1 MFCKNCGKN
10 LEDGALF
17 CSECGTKQ
25 DVISQTPKNEPYI
38 NSEQEYVNNFAEL
51 SPEFSNENMGTNT
64 QNVYSS
70 PVTEDTKKVSFV
82 DGIVAKIKGLN
93 INKETFKKISSHK
106 FFKPACAVIALI
118 LVIAIVVVP
127 IANSVSSSSVKL
139 DFHLYVKDS
148 GALYVKYADEKEA
161 RFVSGS
167 YASYSSSPVY
177 IEKNGYLFYT
187 EENGSHITLSYR
199 DLDKKKSD
207 SEKIDNDVTYFEVSS
222 NGKTVFYMTSD
233 GSLYVSNLKD
243 HEKIA
248 KNVSFFS
255 VNKDG
260 DRCVYF
266 VRNENAENLHKAYSV
281 YSVTKSNKP
290 KCIAENVS
298 NVLSYSREKN
308 VIFFYSQDEI
318 YAIKDCS
325 KKAKKVAKIDVWS
338 SDCGIGIFGVNSATE
353 FYYTVQ
359 TQNNMLDYVEDT
371 YNASADMNAS
381 YGEDGYYRNNIR
393 EDFEDETVSVT
404 SLYYVKGSKNKLVST
419 DIDEIYDLPQNT
431 SYVVFGIK
439 NITES
444 GKVNIDKL
452 VSALKDDSLKTN
464 AYTVMREELYSD
476 YSICLAVEQ
485 NYSVIKTDTDANS
498 LNIFNINVD
507 SDGKYLYYIDGND
520 ENRLYQK
527 KIGSKEGKSKELF
540 DNVSSYYLT
549 DNGDML
555 TLKDLTG
562 GTSDLYLNKKKVAS
576 DVYSVYVS
584 DNDVPVFFYS
594 DYSKQSATLNRL
606 DGKKVTVI
614 EYDVVSFSANDKSDI
629 MYVTDDGDLYKY
641 KKNKAE
647 RIDDTV
653 SYFIEPKTF

>member
-1 MFCKNCGKN
+1 MFCKNCGKK

-17 CSECGTKQ
+17 CFECGTKQ
-25 DVISQTPKNEPYI
+25 DVISQTPKNTPYI
-38 NSEQEYVNNFAEL
+38 NSEQVYMNGNFVQP
-51 SPEFSNENMGTNT
+51 SPEFSNESMGTNT

-70 PVTEDTKKVSFV
+70 PVAEETKKVSFV

-93 INKETFKKISSHK
+93 ISKETFKKISSHK

-127 IANSVSSSSVKL
+127 TVNAVFSSETL

-161 RFVSGS
+161 RFVSN
-167 YASYSSSPVY
+167 SYSSYSLYPVY
-177 IEKNGYLFYT
+177 IEKNGYLFYL
-187 EENGSHITLSYR
+187 EDAGSYTTLSYR

-207 SEKIDNDVTYFEVSS
+207 SEKIDNDVTSFEVSS

-233 GSLYVSNLKD
+233 GSLYVSNLKE

-248 KNVSFFS
+248 KNVSFFT

-266 VRNENAENLHKAYSV
+266 VRNENAENLREAYSV

-308 VIFFYSQDEI
+308 VVFFSSQDEI
-318 YAIKDCS
+318 HAVKDCS
-325 KKAKKVAKIDVWS
+325 GKAKKVAKTDAWS
-338 SDCGIGIFGVNSATE
+338 SDCGIGIFGVKSATE

-359 TQNNMLDYVEDT
+359 TQKNMLDYVEDT

-393 EDFEDETVSVT
+393 EDFEDETLSVT
-404 SLYYVKGSKNKLVST
+404 SLYFVDGSKNKLVST
-419 DIDEIYDLPQNT
+419 DIDEIYDLPENP

-464 AYTVMREELYSD
+464 AYTVMRKELYSD
-476 YSICLAVEQ
+476 YSVCLAVKQ
-485 NYSVIKTDTDANS
+485 NYSVIKTDKDANS

-507 SDGKYLYYIDGND
+507 SDGKYLYYIDGED
-520 ENRLYQK
+520 DNRLYQK

-549 DNGDML
+549 DSDDIL

-584 DNDVPVFFYS
+584 DKDMPVFFYS

-614 EYDVVSFSANDKSDI
+614 EYDVVSFSANGKSDI

-641 KKNKAE
+641 KKNKSE

-653 SYFIEPKTF
+653 LYFIEPKTF